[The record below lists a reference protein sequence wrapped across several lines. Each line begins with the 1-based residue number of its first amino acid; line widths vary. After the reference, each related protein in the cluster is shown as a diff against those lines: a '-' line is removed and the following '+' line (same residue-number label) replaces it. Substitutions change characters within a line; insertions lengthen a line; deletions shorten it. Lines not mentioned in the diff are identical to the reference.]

1 MPFVISAQEAQAM
14 QEDEVQLVMAVAQM
28 SQRLPLVLHQLVNAA
43 QTPTNPSDGLR
54 IFLGRRLVYGHLADG
69 TPRRELDRNGA
80 QMILEAIQKPATE
93 DVDLDTYRGKV
104 PAIEIRDGESV
115 LFREERDGTVAVNQI
130 QLQISGV
137 DQTIPRD
144 APPNRATTNGQIAA
158 QLQMES
164 PESSPPDPGEVAQV
178 ASRLINPL
186 NEAKPLYDEVSVG
199 AYRIQQQGHH
209 LSVHREKDLILVVRD
224 GEVVSHQLKDADRA
238 AFLKLETQLSPVA
251 AFQTNSKVAQAESPQ
266 DKSPA
271 APLTVLERE
280 TASLPD
286 SSTKTLLQA
295 TVNDWQRQSV
305 AERATNWLANRIAS
319 RQDQRLAR
327 TVLELFQR
335 GYSRTGDRA
344 YHIGNY
350 TLSRQGQNQYT
361 LRDARGVLMQ
371 FQTLSSFGLGRQVQV
386 KDVSDRLDTFHRQT
400 LQGFRQNRRLIPQS
414 TLESEATYAAKIRL
428 VEQTVR
434 HFLQKHVQA
443 NSWSKEG
450 GQFKLTISAENQV
463 RIIDQWGRGVVHDRH
478 QGEVSSRLTAQD
490 FAYFSQLQKRMQQV
504 EQKTVRASKPQLE
517 IG

>member
-14 QEDEVQLVMAVAQM
+14 QEDEAQLVMAVTQM
-28 SQRLPLVLHQLVNAA
+28 SQRLPLVLHQLVNSAPSPS
-43 QTPTNPSDGLR
+43 TPSDGLR

-80 QMILEAIQKPATE
+80 QMILEAIQKPLTAG
-93 DVDLDTYRGKV
+93 VDADTYRGKV

-115 LFREERDGTVAVNQI
+115 LFREERDGTVTVNQI
-130 QLQISGV
+130 QLQISGT
-137 DQTIPRD
+137 DPAIPRE
-144 APPNRATTNGQIAA
+144 APPDRAMTNGRTEA

-164 PESSPPDPGEVAQV
+164 SESSPPDPGEVAQV

-186 NEAKPLYDEVSVG
+186 NEAQPLYDEVSVG

-209 LSVHREKDLILVVRD
+209 LSVHRENDLILVVRD
-224 GEVVSHQLKDADRA
+224 GEVVSHQLKDIDHP
-238 AFLKLETQLSPVA
+238 AFLKFETQLSPVA
-251 AFQTNSKVAQAESPQ
+251 ALQAIQNVAQAESPQ

-286 SSTKTLLQA
+286 SSTKTLLQM
-295 TVNDWQRQSV
+295 TVNDWQQQSV
-305 AERATNWLANRIAS
+305 AERAINWLANRMAS

-350 TLSRQGQNQYT
+350 TLSRQGQTQYT
-361 LRDARGVLMQ
+361 LKDARGVLMQ
-371 FQTLSSFGLGRQVQV
+371 FQTFSSFGLGRQVQIQ
-386 KDVSDRLDTFHRQT
+386 DVRDRLDSFHRQT
-400 LQGFRQNRRLIPQS
+400 LQGLFQNRRLIPQS
-414 TLESEATYAAKIRL
+414 TLESEATYAAKTRQ

-450 GQFKLTISAENQV
+450 GQFKFIVGAENQV
-463 RIIDQWGRGVVHDRH
+463 RITDQWGRGVIYDRQ

-490 FAYFSQLQKRMQQV
+490 FAYFSRLQKRMQQV
-504 EQKTVRASKPQLE
+504 EQKTVQASKPQLE

>member
-28 SQRLPLVLHQLVNAA
+28 SQRLPLVLHQLVNVAPVSS
-43 QTPTNPSDGLR
+43 TPADGLR

-69 TPRRELDRNGA
+69 TSRRELDRNGA
-80 QMILEAIQKPATE
+80 QIILEAIQKPVLAG
-93 DVDLDTYRGKV
+93 VDRDAYRGKV

-115 LFREERDGTVAVNQI
+115 LFREERDGTVTVNQI
-130 QLQISGV
+130 QLQISGA
-137 DQTIPRD
+137 DQTVLQEPPRTEV
-144 APPNRATTNGQIAA
+144 TTNGSSAP
-158 QLQMES
+158 QL
-164 PESSPPDPGEVAQV
+164 PESSPPDPTEVAQV
-178 ASRLINPL
+178 ASRLINPF

-209 LSVHREKDLILVVRD
+209 LSVHRENELILVVRD

-251 AFQTNSKVAQAESPQ
+251 SLQANSQVAQTESPR
-266 DKSPA
+266 DK
-271 APLTVLERE
+271 PLATPLAVLEQE
-280 TASLPD
+280 TAQLPD

-295 TVNDWQRQSV
+295 TVNDWQRQGV
-305 AERATNWLANRIAS
+305 VERATNWLTNQIAS
-319 RQDQRLAR
+319 RRDQQLAR

-344 YHIGNY
+344 YHVGNY
-350 TLSRQGQNQYT
+350 TLSRQGQTQYT
-361 LRDARGVLMQ
+361 LKDARGVLMQ
-371 FQTLSSFGLGRQVQV
+371 FQTSNSLGLGRQVQAQ
-386 KDVSDRLDTFHRQT
+386 DVSDRLSDFHRHT
-400 LQGFRQNRRLIPQS
+400 LQGLRQNRQLIPQS
-414 TLESEATYAAKIRL
+414 TLESEATYAAKTRQ

-443 NSWSKEG
+443 SSWSKEG
-450 GQFKLTISAENQV
+450 GQFKLEIGKADAV
-463 RIIDQWGRGVVHDRH
+463 RILDQWGRGVVYDHH

-490 FAYFSQLQKRMQQV
+490 FAYFSRLQKRMQQV
-504 EQKTVRASKPQLE
+504 EQKTVQASKPQLE